1 MLKSSFYFPA
11 IIAALLLVL
20 SACKKEDKKP
30 DPLPAQ
36 SASLLASANPAPM
49 GPFTHFS
56 FEQGTSL
63 SPASAETDDW
73 DFGMRFTTMIVNG
86 GVSGPGMAGV
96 QIVQGVFDE
105 ITEAP
110 QDGYQV
116 DAEGDL
122 AVKDADWYV
131 YQNFQFSPIA
141 GRVFLFRTGKGK
153 YAKMEVLSAEPVD
166 DQGQIVT
173 PPTFPTQF
181 RYNIRYVI
189 QPDGSRQF

>member
-1 MLKSSFYFPA
+1 MFKLRFSIPVLVA
-11 IIAALLLVL
+11 VVALAF
-20 SACKKEDKKP
+20 SACKKEDKDP

-36 SASLLASANPAPM
+36 TASILASANPAPV
-49 GPFTHFS
+49 GPFAYFS
-56 FEQGTSL
+56 LEQGATLPPTS
-63 SPASAETDDW
+63 ANTDDW
-73 DFGMRFTTMIVNG
+73 DFGMRFTTMIVNS

-110 QDGYQV
+110 EDGYLI

-141 GRVFLFRTGKGK
+141 GRVFLFRTAKGK
-153 YAKMEVLSAEPVD
+153 YAKMEVLGADPVD
-166 DQGQIVT
+166 DNGQIVT

-181 RYNIRYVI
+181 RYNIRYVV
-189 QPDGSRQF
+189 QPDGSRRF